1 MTTTSIVQQLA
12 DWAKQVSAKL
22 AECGVQLT
30 KKFPE
35 PGSMHPW
42 KASVALAYDG
52 VIVSY
57 TVWEQSRLQTEL
69 LVMNTLT
76 GKTVVM
82 EEGEPTNPSAVST
95 ELDSAIRN
103 LLDGSYRRMNPDPK
117 LTIS

>member
-22 AECGVQLT
+22 AERGVQLT
-30 KKFPE
+30 EKFPE
-35 PGSMHPW
+35 PGSLQPW
-42 KASVALAYDG
+42 KASVALAYDD

-57 TVWEQSRLQTEL
+57 TVWERTRLQTEL

-82 EEGEPTNPSAVST
+82 KEGEPASPSVVST
-95 ELDSAIRN
+95 ELDSVVRN
-103 LLDGSYRRMNPDPK
+103 LLDGSYSRMNPDPK